1 MKYGICLEMVFT
13 DKPLLDRIQLA
24 ARAGFKY
31 AEMWFIDGTF
41 NGADCAS
48 DPKDPHAVAKAAS
61 DSGITI
67 ISRRRYWPFSFSRSA
82 GAARGLQRRME

>member
-24 ARAGFKY
+24 ARAGHKY

-41 NGADCAS
+41 NGADCVGS
-48 DPKDPHAVAKAAS
+48 K
-61 DSGITI
+61 
-67 ISRRRYWPFSFSRSA
+67 RR
-82 GAARGLQRRME
+82 ARRGKGCV